1 MKSDEKIE
9 SLIQKPIIPIK
20 LGFVYCY
27 LIKTDEGYV
36 LIDTG
41 LRKKRKDLEKAL
53 NNAGCKLGEL
63 KLIILTHQD
72 FDHTGNAHFIR
83 EKFKAQIAMHSEDA
97 EAVERGDMLWNRK
110 GRNIITRIIL
120 KIILVAYRTG
130 KFEEFKPNIYLS
142 GGDDL
147 SSYSLKATVVHLP
160 GHSRGSIGILTANGD
175 LFCGDLFMNGKK
187 SSMVDEKE
195 ELNASIEKLNNFN
208 IGNVYPGHGSPFAL
222 SEYFEQFKS

>member
-1 MKSDEKIE
+1 MKTDEKIKP
-9 SLIQKPIIPIK
+9 LIQKSIISIK
-20 LGFVYCY
+20 LGFVNCY

-41 LRKKRKDLEKAL
+41 LRKKRKELEKAL
-53 NNAGCKLGEL
+53 NNAGCNPGEL

-72 FDHTGNAHFIR
+72 FDHTGNAFFIR
-83 EKFKAQIAMHSEDA
+83 EKFKSQIAMHSEDA

-110 GRNIITRIIL
+110 GRNILTRIIL
-120 KIILVAYRTG
+120 KIILVAFRTG
-130 KFEEFKPNIYLS
+130 KFEKFEPNIYLS
-142 GGDDL
+142 EGDDL
-147 SSYSLKATVVHLP
+147 SSYSLKAKVVHLP
-160 GHSRGSIGILTANGD
+160 GHSKGSVGILTASGD

-195 ELNASIEKLNNFN
+195 ELNASIEKLNNFE

-222 SEYFEQFKS
+222 TDYFKS